1 MSSQDSQTRPADCTA
16 CWWLPQDVPLDHTLV
31 CALGPLALELCHAP
45 GEWRLAASHGEE
57 TDEPTQATISVREG
71 GLETDRHERIL
82 MARSDVRVHLKPAL
96 ADRPVVIKPWQSV
109 ILPAGE
115 ETVMYMSTPVGLR
128 LELGEPPV
136 LLREVAMLRLSDTWF
151 GPSTREGELCYSGKT
166 HARHSLE
173 EVPRRVHRA
182 LTPVHIHNRAGSPLP
197 LDKLSLPVPLL
208 SLYGDAEGYLWTQ
221 GVSLV
226 RTSDTDMAALKI
238 DAKPPAAAGKAPLV
252 SGPRELQ
259 VRGGLVRAFSVL
271 FRE

>member
-1 MSSQDSQTRPADCTA
+1 MSSQDSRSAPAGCTA
-16 CWWLPQDVPLDHTLV
+16 CWWLPQDVPVGRTLE
-31 CALGPLALELCHAP
+31 CELGPFALQLHHAE
-45 GEWRLAASHGEE
+45 GEWHLTTTVGEE
-57 TDEPTQATISVREG
+57 TDAPTLASLTSREG
-71 GLETDRHERIL
+71 GLETDQYERIL
-82 MARSDVRVHLKPAL
+82 MARTDARVHLKPVL
-96 ADRPVVIKPWQSV
+96 ADRPVVIRPWQQV

-115 ETVMYMSTPVGLR
+115 ETVMYMSTPVSLR
-128 LELGEPPV
+128 LEVGEPPV
-136 LLREVAMLRLSDTWF
+136 LLREVALLRLSDTWF

-166 HARHSLE
+166 HARHALA

-197 LDKLSLPVPLL
+197 LDKISLPVPLL

-252 SGPRELQ
+252 TGPRELQ
-259 VRGGLVRAFSVL
+259 ARGGLVRAFSVL